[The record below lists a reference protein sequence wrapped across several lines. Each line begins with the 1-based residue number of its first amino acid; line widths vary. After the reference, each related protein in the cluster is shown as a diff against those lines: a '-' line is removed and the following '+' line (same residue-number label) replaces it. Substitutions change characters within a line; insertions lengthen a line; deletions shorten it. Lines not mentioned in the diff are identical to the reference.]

1 MGDNRYIIDNLYQSE
16 LPDYFKRLSDSICNH
31 LKQMLDKQE
40 NELNKR

>member
-1 MGDNRYIIDNLYQSE
+1 MGDNRDTIDNSYKSE
-16 LPDYFKRLSDSICNH
+16 LPDYIKRLSDSICNH